1 MSENTIVKNAAI
13 HLYTQTTS
21 MEKDKRYRIAIMT

>member
-13 HLYTQTTS
+13 HLYTHKQQVWKKI
-21 MEKDKRYRIAIMT
+21 KDIG